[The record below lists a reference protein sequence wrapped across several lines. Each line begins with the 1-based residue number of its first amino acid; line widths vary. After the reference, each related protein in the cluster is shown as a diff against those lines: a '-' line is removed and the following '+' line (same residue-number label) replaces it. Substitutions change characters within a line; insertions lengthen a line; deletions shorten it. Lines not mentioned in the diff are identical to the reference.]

1 MQATQTKNALAG
13 ERRVKV
19 GDLVRP
25 KPRFDE
31 AMIGIVVKIEEK
43 VYNRNRSSLLY
54 DTHDRLTI
62 HWTHGETT
70 FEPDSYVEKLA
81 ENEE

>member
-43 VYNRNRSSLLY
+43 VYNRDRA
-54 DTHDRLTI
+54 RLTI